1 MPLNSDLWSWA
12 NVIHNCFV
20 TAGED
25 KQSKIKRCS
34 TELLRLTR
42 KARLEQDI
50 ADNRISYYDG
60 IQPRTLRD
68 LCRGKN
74 IELGSLLKT
83 LAKNECVLHLYHPL
97 IGWKCVQKPSD
108 FGKSVWSMLHES
120 GHSIASYA
128 KYSAFSRQTL
138 SSIVNGTNDSLAHV
152 MIYTVLTISYEL
164 DIELD
169 VKYTA
174 ARKQRELEFLEKM

>member
-1 MPLNSDLWSWA
+1 MQPDSRPWSWA
-12 NVIHNCFV
+12 NVINNCII

-25 KQSKIKRCS
+25 KTARNARCNA
-34 TELLRLTR
+34 ELLRLTQ
-42 KARLEQDI
+42 KTRLERDI
-50 ADNRISYYDG
+50 VLNGTAFYDG

-74 IELGSLLKT
+74 IEFGSLLKT

-108 FGKSVWSMLHES
+108 FGKSVWSVLHES
-120 GHSIASYA
+120 GCSIAAYA
-128 KYSAFSRQTL
+128 KDSAFSRQTL
-138 SSIVNGTNDSLAHV
+138 SSIVNGTNDSLTHV

>member
-12 NVIHNCFV
+12 NVIHNCSV

-25 KQSKIKRCS
+25 KQSKNKRCS
-34 TELLRLTR
+34 DELLRLTR
-42 KARLEQDI
+42 KARLEWDI
-50 ADNRISYYDG
+50 AVNGMSYYGD

-68 LCRGKN
+68 LCRGMN
-74 IELGSLLKT
+74 IEFGSLLKT

-97 IGWKCVQKPSD
+97 IGWRRVQRPAD
-108 FGKSVWSMLHES
+108 YGKSVWSVLDES
-120 GHSIASYA
+120 GCSIAAYA
-128 KYSAFSRQTL
+128 KDSAFSRQTL
-138 SSIVNGTNDSLAHV
+138 SSVINGTNDSLAHV

-164 DIELD
+164 DIQLD
-169 VKYTA
+169 IKYTA

>member
-34 TELLRLTR
+34 DELLRLTR

-97 IGWKCVQKPSD
+97 IGWKYVQKPSD
-108 FGKSVWSMLHES
+108 FGKSAWSVLHES
-120 GHSIASYA
+120 GCSIASYS

-138 SSIVNGTNDSLAHV
+138 SSVINGTNDSLANV

-164 DIELD
+164 DITLD
-169 VKYTA
+169 V
-174 ARKQRELEFLEKM
+174 R

>member
-1 MPLNSDLWSWA
+1 MPLNSELWSWA
-12 NVIHNCFV
+12 NLINNCTI

-25 KQSKIKRCS
+25 KQSKNERCNA
-34 TELLRLTR
+34 ELLRLTR

-50 ADNRISYYDG
+50 TVNGISYYDG

-68 LCRGKN
+68 LCRGMN

-97 IGWKCVQKPSD
+97 IGWRCVQKPAD
-108 FGKSVWSMLHES
+108 LGNSVWSVLRES
-120 GHSIASYA
+120 GRSISSYA
-128 KYSAFSRQTL
+128 DYSTFSRQTI
-138 SSIVNGTNDSLAHV
+138 SSIVNGTNDFLTHV
-152 MIYTVLTISYEL
+152 MLYTVLTVFYEL
-164 DIELD
+164 DIQLD

-174 ARKQRELEFLEKM
+174 ERKQREQEFLEKM